1 MDIIKYVIFCMIWGT
16 DPELSKGAVIDTT
29 VGIISYVLFIAL
41 FVVTFLIIDNRT
53 NWKIPIKIICSF
65 AIVIL
70 FVILAFVIAFLFDKC
85 FK

>member
-1 MDIIKYVIFCMIWGT
+1 MDMIKYAIFCMIWGT
-16 DPELSKGAVIDTT
+16 DPELSKGAVIDTI

>member
-1 MDIIKYVIFCMIWGT
+1 MDTIKYVIFCMIWGT

-53 NWKIPIKIICSF
+53 NWKIPIKIICSL
-65 AIVIL
+65 AILIL
-70 FVILAFVIAFLFDKC
+70 FVILAFVMAFLC
-85 FK
+85 EIWFK